1 MTHLVDIRIDNKAMY
16 AWAKVV
22 GLNNVDIGYIVHS
35 LLCAAHGEFRLR
47 PFRVYPGNA
56 STRVLG
62 YSAVDAGKLIATRKS
77 VAEPMVS
84 DAISSEVSK
93 EMPDNWNI
101 GDTFNFSV
109 LLTPLYQIS
118 RTRKQADVFLKAP
131 DGADRGEVYVKWLG
145 DKIAKAG
152 VISDASMKMFKF
164 EKVQRRG
171 SDRTSGKRKIG
182 HKFTIPT
189 AEIVGKITVEDG
201 DEFSKMISNA
211 VGRHA
216 AFGLGAVFLR
226 P

>member
-1 MTHLVDIRIDNKAMY
+1 MTHLVDIRINNKAMY

-22 GLNNVDIGYIVHS
+22 GLNNVDMGYIVHS

-62 YSAVDAGKLIATRKS
+62 YSTVDAGKLISTRKS

-84 DAISSEVSK
+84 AAILSEVSK
-93 EMPDNWNI
+93 EMPANWDV

-118 RTRKQADVFLKAP
+118 RTRRQADVFLKAQ

-152 VISDASMKMFKF
+152 AISDASMKMFKL
-164 EKVQRRG
+164 ENVQRRTG
-171 SDRTSGKRKIG
+171 DKTNEKRKIG
-182 HKFTIPT
+182 PKFTIPT
-189 AEIVGKITVEDG
+189 AEIEGKITVEDAN
-201 DEFSKMISNA
+201 EFSKMISNA

-216 AFGLGAVFLR
+216 AFGMGAVFLR